1 VLPGPPSLRTVVSEI
16 AVFIM
21 VAFRRLTDA
30 TRSAVWAMWRVIRR
44 FAHSFL
50 SLSATVYARVG
61 AILSGPVKQFV
72 VGPLRVA
79 LLGQRRDV
87 SLFVALLSPV
97 LTLGTAWWVGST
109 IGYDTL
115 TAWVR
120 GTWFGTDPSLAIFL
134 AIGGLVV
141 IGAISA
147 AVNSGL
153 LPTSVLVGAP
163 VFGAGVT
170 RYGTTVT
177 YSWGT
182 HVVSLPEAVGIAGFF
197 AVGFGIPIALCGF
210 VLGRALCYVISVYGG
225 HSGPPSPVE
234 NA

>member
-1 VLPGPPSLRTVVSEI
+1 
-16 AVFIM
+16 
-21 VAFRRLTDA
+21 
-30 TRSAVWAMWRVIRR
+30 MWRVLRR
-44 FAHSFL
+44 FAHSFR
-50 SLSATVYARVG
+50 SLCVTVYDRVG
-61 AILSGPVKQFV
+61 AFLSGPVRQFV
-72 VGPLRVA
+72 VGPFRVA
-79 LLGQRRDV
+79 LLGQHRDV
-87 SLFVALLSPV
+87 SLLVTLLSPV
-97 LTLGTAWWVGST
+97 LALGTAWLVGST
-109 IGYDTL
+109 VGYHTL

-134 AIGGLVV
+134 AIGGLLV

-153 LPTSVLVGAP
+153 LPTSVLVSAP

-177 YSWGT
+177 YSWGSD
-182 HVVSLPEAVGIAGFF
+182 VVSLPEAVGVASLL

-225 HSGPPSPVE
+225 RSGPPSTVE